1 VLSNTSTLVVSAR
14 SPAPASRE
22 KMGCGVETGRVPWC
36 RATCNILGRI
46 RLSDPDPDSQSV

>member
-46 RLSDPDPDSQSV
+46 RLSDPDPDSQ